1 MSSRGGRDRPR
12 RDYPLRSEEKS
23 HHGRSGAP
31 PSRHLWVGNLSHT
44 LTERALSNQFREF
57 GELESVAFQPG
68 RSYAFVNFI
77 DDSASF
83 AAYEALQGFVLAG
96 SALRIEFT
104 KAEKS
109 SASKHDDHYSR
120 PRDEPRSLV
129 RGSTFSPRDS
139 RTRHTSSDPIYHNR
153 NPKPDGNN
161 AEQPSEVLWVG
172 YPQSLKVD
180 EDGLWNAFAPFGE
193 IVKIS
198 MFPGRTF
205 AFIRYK
211 HVNSAARAIDNLQGK
226 LFNNPRVHISFARND
241 SGSSNSSRNLSNDP
255 PSPRAR
261 RHDRY
266 HEAEHNRR
274 SPRYEDPE
282 RFEFDD
288 AITFDRKR
296 NRLSGRNV
304 PFEPPRFQ
312 EAGPDIGLPGN
323 IYGRNSPRRDRT
335 GPGFHDFPSQ
345 SFRHQ
350 GPLYDDEWDLPEDE
364 LVYHGAKK
372 PKSNMIVPEPEL
384 PEYPFSESEQVKHV
398 LPRAPEFSR
407 HDMIDNN
414 FGHFGYHKQMPDP
427 PVNIPQQ
434 PYVAR
439 GNSGNSSY
447 DTFQTGPVPIAQNPV
462 EWKKST
468 PEPANGEWKW
478 EGIIAKGGTSICRAR
493 CFPVGKVLDMNLPE
507 FLDCTARTNL
517 DTLAKHYYRAARSWV
532 VFFVPESDA
541 DMGFYNEFMNYLG
554 EKQRAAVAKLDDKT
568 TLFLVPPSDFSEKI
582 LKVPGKL
589 SISGVILRLD
599 SSSSSV
605 EALPPPPPPPP
616 APPLLQPERPDPYL
630 VSYHGEVSRTS
641 FASSSGTYPPVQLF
655 SNLGNPRSN
664 SSLPGLPPG
673 PVPPFRNMVEPV
685 VENTQDH
692 LHQHQHHHQNLF
704 SGGRNLAPPTRGG
717 GGDFILPQSNDSVGS
732 SNYRPGSP
740 TIMPQYGH
748 QVTGG
753 IQPDQL
759 AQLASYLGN
768 ARQSASGI
776 AMGEDFRQSSNAL
789 TSDNIYGIMPQ
800 THPSPSLQ
808 IGSDHHQASQYHHV
822 QQFQQ
827 QPVSNMTPVAQ
838 SSQVNAQEQPDADPQ
853 KRLQATLELAATLL
867 KQIQQGKT

>member
-1 MSSRGGRDRPR
+1 MSLRGGRDRPR

-23 HHGRSGAP
+23 HHGRSSAP
-31 PSRHLWVGNLSHT
+31 PSRHLWIGNLSHS

-77 DDSASF
+77 DEGAAF

-96 SALRIEFT
+96 NALRIEFT

-109 SASKHDDHYSR
+109 SASKHDEHYSR
-120 PRDEPRSLV
+120 PRDEPRSSV
-129 RGSTFSPRDS
+129 RGSMFPQRDS

-153 NPKPDGNN
+153 NEN

-172 YPQSLKVD
+172 FPQSMKVD

-193 IVKIS
+193 IEKIS

-205 AFIRYK
+205 AFVRYK
-211 HVNSAARAIDNLQGK
+211 HVNSASRAINNLQGK
-226 LFNNPRVHISFARND
+226 LFNNPRVHISFAKSD
-241 SGSSNSSRNLSNDP
+241 SGPSNT
-255 PSPRAR
+255 SPRGR

-266 HEAEHNRR
+266 HDTEHTRRSR
-274 SPRYEDPE
+274 SPRYMDPE
-282 RFEFDD
+282 GLDD
-288 AITFDRKR
+288 GMGFDRKR
-296 NRLSGRNV
+296 NRPTGRNA
-304 PFEPPRFQ
+304 PFEPPRFHDV
-312 EAGPDIGLPGN
+312 GPDMGLPGN
-323 IYGRNSPRRDRT
+323 MYGRNSPIRDRV
-335 GPGFHDFPSQ
+335 GPGFHDYPPQ

-350 GPLYDDEWDLPEDE
+350 GPLYNDEDEWDLPEDA

-372 PKSNMIVPEPEL
+372 LKSNLVVPHEQPEL
-384 PEYPFSESEQVKHV
+384 PEYPFFESEQVKHV
-398 LPRAPEFSR
+398 LPRAPEFPR

-414 FGHFGYHKQMPDP
+414 LGHFGYHKQIIPDHP

-434 PYVAR
+434 PFVGR

-447 DTFQTGPVPIAQNPV
+447 DSFQTGLAPSAQNPV
-462 EWKKST
+462 EWKRST
-468 PEPANGEWKW
+468 PEPATGEWKW
-478 EGIIAKGGTSICRAR
+478 EGVIAKGGTSICRAR

-517 DTLAKHYYRAARSWV
+517 DVLAKHYYRASKSWV

-554 EKQRAAVAKLDDKT
+554 EKERAAVAKLDDKT

-599 SSSSSV
+599 SSSSGV
-605 EALPPPPPPPP
+605 EPLPPPPPPPP
-616 APPLLQPERPDPYL
+616 PLPPQPHPYL
-630 VSYHGEVSRTS
+630 VSSHGEDPRSS
-641 FASSSGTYPPVQLF
+641 FASPSGTYPPF
-655 SNLGNPRSN
+655 SNHGKPRAN
-664 SSLPGLPPG
+664 SSLPGLPLG
-673 PVPPFRNMVEPV
+673 PVPFRNMVEPV

-692 LHQHQHHHQNLF
+692 VHHQQQQQNLIA
-704 SGGRNLAPPTRGG
+704 GGRNLAPPSRG
-717 GGDFILPQSNDSVGS
+717 GGDFMIPPSNDSVS
-732 SNYRPGSP
+732 SSGYRPGSP
-740 TIMPQYGH
+740 TIMPQYGQ
-748 QVTGG
+748 QVAGG
-753 IQPDQL
+753 IQQDQL

-768 ARQSASGI
+768 ARQS
-776 AMGEDFRQSSNAL
+776 MGEDFRQMSNMV
-789 TSDNIYGIMPQ
+789 TSDNVYGMPQ
-800 THPSPSLQ
+800 THPSPNLQ
-808 IGSDHHQASQYHHV
+808 IGSEHHPAPPQYHHV
-822 QQFQQ
+822 QTQQVQQ
-827 QPVSNMTPVAQ
+827 QQVSNIAPVGQ
-838 SSQVNAQEQPDADPQ
+838 SGQVNAQEGDPDPQ

>member
-77 DDSASF
+77 DDGAAF
-83 AAYEALQGFVLAG
+83 AAYEALQGFILAG

-109 SASKHDDHYSR
+109 LASKRDEHYSR
-120 PRDEPRSLV
+120 PRDEPRSSV
-129 RGSTFSPRDS
+129 RGSTFSQRDS
-139 RTRHTSSDPIYHNR
+139 RTRQMSSDPIYHNR
-153 NPKPDGNN
+153 NHKPDSDD
-161 AEQPSEVLWVG
+161 AEQPSEVLWIG
-172 YPQSLKVD
+172 FPQSLKVD
-180 EDGLWNAFAPFGE
+180 EDSLWNAFAPFGAIE
-193 IVKIS
+193 KIS
-198 MFPGRTF
+198 VFPGRTF
-205 AFIRYK
+205 AFVRYK
-211 HVNSAARAIDNLQGK
+211 HVNSASRAKANLLGK
-226 LFNNPRVHISFARND
+226 LFNNPRVHISFARSD
-241 SGSSNSSRNLSNDP
+241 SGPSNSSRNLNNDP
-255 PSPRAR
+255 PSPRVR

-266 HEAEHNRR
+266 HEAEHTRR
-274 SPRYEDPE
+274 SPRYGEPE
-282 RFEFDD
+282 GLDD
-288 AITFDRKR
+288 DGMSFDRKR
-296 NRLSGRNV
+296 NRQTGRNV
-304 PFEPPRFQ
+304 PFEPRFQ
-312 EAGPDIGLPGN
+312 ELGPDIGLSGN
-323 IYGRNSPRRDRT
+323 IYGRNSPIRDRV
-335 GPGFHDFPSQ
+335 GPDFHD
-345 SFRHQ
+345 FRHQ
-350 GPLYDDEWDLPEDE
+350 GPLYDDDWDLPEDE

-372 PKSNMIVPEPEL
+372 PKSNLIPPEPEL
-384 PEYPFSESEQVKHV
+384 PEYPFSESEQVKHI
-398 LPRAPEFSR
+398 LPRAPEVFR

-414 FGHFGYHKQMPDP
+414 LGHFGYHKQIPDP

-439 GNSGNSSY
+439 GNSGNLPY
-447 DTFQTGPVPIAQNPV
+447 DTFQTGSVSSAQNPV
-462 EWKKST
+462 AWKKPT

-478 EGIIAKGGTSICRAR
+478 EGVIAKGGTSICRAR

-532 VFFVPESDA
+532 VFFVPETDA

-568 TLFLVPPSDFSEKI
+568 TLFLVPPSEFSEKV

-599 SSSSSV
+599 PSLSSV
-605 EALPPPPPPPP
+605 EALPPPPLPVPS
-616 APPLLQPERPDPYL
+616 LLQPERPDPYL
-630 VSYHGEVSRTS
+630 VSPHGDVSRTS
-641 FASSSGTYPPVQLF
+641 FASPSGTYPPVQPF
-655 SNLGNPRSN
+655 SNLGKPRTTST
-664 SSLPGLPPG
+664 LPGLPPG
-673 PVPPFRNMVEPV
+673 PVPFRNMVEPV
-685 VENTQDH
+685 VENTQEH
-692 LHQHQHHHQNLF
+692 LHGLHHNPQNLI
-704 SGGRNLAPPTRGG
+704 SGGGNLAPPTRGG
-717 GGDFILPQSNDSVGS
+717 GDFIFPPSTDSVSS

-740 TIMPQYGH
+740 TIMPSYGH
-748 QVTGG
+748 QTAGG

-759 AQLASYLGN
+759 AQLASYLGSS
-768 ARQSASGI
+768 RQTASGI
-776 AMGEDFRQSSNAL
+776 STGDDFRRLGNT
-789 TSDNIYGIMPQ
+789 TSDNVYGMPQ
-800 THPSPSLQ
+800 THPSTQTHPSQSMQ
-808 IGSDHHQASQYHHV
+808 IGSEHHLASQYHHV

-827 QPVSNMTPVAQ
+827 QQQQQPVSNMTPVVQ
-838 SSQVNAQEQPDADPQ
+838 SDQVNAHEVQDADPQ